1 LVCSPGCGWQLSCR
15 LARRQAG
22 AAPANILLF
31 AGLRGFYDSRMIT
44 AFDDLT
50 SDRPAQFTDDAW
62 VEVLSAMDRTYA
74 DLVSYQE
81 QLERQNAELEEMRT
95 FLTAILSSVSD
106 VLLVTDR
113 SGRIARTSQS
123 LGQIAGPERSVLGMP
138 VADLFAPGH
147 RETVVAMLQIVL
159 DRRRTGSF
167 EAELLTAEGVE
178 PLDISIAPRLDDRGR
193 VDGFV
198 LTGRPLGALRTAYAE
213 LRQSHDALKTAQAQL
228 VRNEKLASLGRL
240 LAGVAHELNNP
251 ISFVYANTH
260 ALERYAGKF
269 ETYFARVQAGASREE
284 LMALR
289 QELRL
294 DREVANLREATKGA
308 RDGAERV
315 RDIVEDLRRLS
326 ADGSGEKVLF
336 DLSDTVRIAAS
347 WVLRGRKEPVVL
359 ELEPMEPVQVLGR
372 PGHIQQV
379 VMNLV
384 QNAVDALDGQA
395 DGKVRLSVVRQGN
408 RADLTVQDNGPGI
421 PADLAASIFDPF
433 FTTKPVGRG
442 TGLGL
447 SISHKITEEHGGS
460 LTLCDLPGH
469 GACFRLSLPC
479 ETAT

>member
-1 LVCSPGCGWQLSCR
+1 MGCQLVRQGVTRRFFCSKAA
-15 LARRQAG
+15 ARFYY
-22 AAPANILLF
+22 F
-31 AGLRGFYDSRMIT
+31 AMASVNT
-44 AFDDLT
+44 PFDPL
-50 SDRPAQFTDDAW
+50 RPAHFSDDAW

-74 DLVSYQE
+74 DLVCYQE

-106 VLLVTDR
+106 LLIVADR
-113 SGRIARTSQS
+113 GGRIARISD
-123 LGQIAGPERSVLGMP
+123 SVTFLSGRDRCAPGNPLAEM
-138 VADLFAPGH
+138 FAPDH
-147 RETVVAMLQIVL
+147 KAVVVAMLQIVL
-159 DRRRTGSF
+159 EQRRTRSF
-167 EAELLTAEGVE
+167 EANLLTDAGVE

-213 LRQSHDALKTAQAQL
+213 LSQSHDALKTAQALL

-269 ETYFARVQAGASREE
+269 ETYFARVQDGASREE
-284 LMALR
+284 LIQLR
-289 QELRL
+289 GDLRL
-294 DREVANLREATKGA
+294 DREVANLREAITSA

-326 ADGSGEKVLF
+326 SDGSGQKVAF
-336 DLSDTVRIAAS
+336 DLSETVRIAAS
-347 WVLRGRKEPVVL
+347 WVLRGMKQPVAL
-359 ELEPMEPVQVLGR
+359 AMDPMEPVQVLGR
-372 PGHIQQV
+372 VGHIQQV

-384 QNAVDALDGQA
+384 QNATDALEGQA
-395 DGKVRLSVVRQGN
+395 DGAIRLSVERHGD
-408 RADLTVQDNGPGI
+408 RAVLMVVDNGPGV
-421 PADLAASIFDPF
+421 PADMGGSIFDPF

-447 SISHKITEEHGGS
+447 SISHKIAEEHGGT
-460 LTLCDLPGH
+460 LALCDAPQG
-469 GACFRLSLPC
+469 GACFCLSLPLGGS
-479 ETAT
+479 